1 MKRIPCDRE
10 CPHRR
15 VGYHAECDSYKRWK
29 AEHEALNQRIRMQ
42 KMLDGQSDWMDDVT
56 LYRDRTYVQE
66 RDNTRRRE
74 QAREESRR
82 REKRK
87 ERYAKN

>member
-10 CPHRR
+10 CPNRH
-15 VGYHAECDSYKRWK
+15 VGCHVECDSYKRWK
-29 AEHEALNQRIRMQ
+29 AEHEALNQRIRLE
-42 KMLDGQSDWMDDVT
+42 KMLDGQSDWIDDVT

-74 QAREESRR
+74 KAREESRR
-82 REKRK
+82 REKRR
-87 ERYAKN
+87 ERLAKN